1 MQSYDLYFPTHL
13 VFVKGRVAELG
24 KLAAGRGKRV
34 LITYGGGSVRR
45 TGLLDEVKAQLK
57 DFEVFE
63 FGGIEPNRTEAF
75 FRSLGIPAKLSEV
88 GVRAEDFEAMAE
100 HVEKFWYPLSG
111 AFTPMDRA
119 GALGIL
125 KASF

>member
-1 MQSYDLYFPTHL
+1 M
-13 VFVKGRVAELG
+13 G
-24 KLAAGRGKRV
+24 
-34 LITYGGGSVRR
+34 
-45 TGLLDEVKAQLK
+45 
-57 DFEVFE
+57 VFE
-63 FGGIEPNRTEAF
+63 LTDAMATAEKASSRTEAF

-111 AFTPMDRA
+111 AFTLMDRA
-119 GALGIL
+119 GVLGIL

>member
-1 MQSYDLYFPTHL
+1 MAT
-13 VFVKGRVAELG
+13 AE
-24 KLAAGRGKRV
+24 
-34 LITYGGGSVRR
+34 
-45 TGLLDEVKAQLK
+45 KASS
-57 DFEVFE
+57 
-63 FGGIEPNRTEAF
+63 RTEAF

-111 AFTPMDRA
+111 AFTLMDRA
-119 GALGIL
+119 GVLGIL

>member
-1 MQSYDLYFPTHL
+1 MQSYDLYLPTHL

-63 FGGIEPNRTEAF
+63 FGGIEPNPRSGRSNARSNSAARKLQRHYAWCGARDHYAALDALHAKRKDGAALCAVRTTC
-75 FRSLGIPAKLSEV
+75 LG
-88 GVRAEDFEAMAE
+88 
-100 HVEKFWYPLSG
+100 H
-111 AFTPMDRA
+111 
-119 GALGIL
+119 
-125 KASF
+125 